1 MRSHNAK
8 APVLINSSHAKE
20 AAAMSAIEW
29 KKVETVGVITMNNG
43 ENRHNPDFVRALLTA
58 FDEIE
63 GDPLTSSV
71 IISSSDPKNWSQG
84 IDLQWM
90 AGAMAKNDLQGI
102 RDFMY
107 GLNRIFKRILLYP
120 MPVIAAIN
128 GHAFGDGTIMAC
140 ACDFRF
146 MKADRG
152 FFCFPEIDINIPFLP
167 GMLAITRKA
176 IPYYKLEELVFSGKR
191 TGAPELEAHHII
203 VKAFENEEVLMR
215 EALSFAKSYA
225 KKRPIFGEMKKRMHG
240 SIIEIMEKEDPLYI
254 EPLQLMM

>member
-1 MRSHNAK
+1 
-8 APVLINSSHAKE
+8 
-20 AAAMSAIEW
+20 MSGIEW

-58 FDEIE
+58 FDEVE
-63 GDPLTSSV
+63 GDAAISSV
-71 IISSSDPKNWSQG
+71 IIASGDPKNWSQG
-84 IDLQWM
+84 IDLQWIT
-90 AGAMAKNDLQGI
+90 GAMAKNDLQEI

-167 GMLAITRKA
+167 GMQAIIRKA

-191 TGAPELEAHHII
+191 TGAAELESHHVI
-203 VKAFENEEVLMR
+203 VKACENEESLMR
-215 EALSFAKSYA
+215 EALVFAKTFT
-225 KKRPIFGEMKKRMHG
+225 KKRPIFGEMKKRMHR
-240 SIIEIMEKEDPLYI
+240 SIIEIMEKEDPVFI

>member
-1 MRSHNAK
+1 MA
-8 APVLINSSHAKE
+8 I
-20 AAAMSAIEW
+20 IEW

-43 ENRHNPDFVRALLTA
+43 ENRHNPEFIRAILTS

-63 GDPLTSSV
+63 GDPKISSV
-71 IISSSDPKNWSQG
+71 IIASSDPKNWSQG
-84 IDLQWM
+84 IDLQWITD
-90 AGAMAKNDLQGI
+90 AMAKNDLQGI

-107 GLNRIFKRILLYP
+107 GLNRIFNRILLYP

-167 GMLAITRKA
+167 GMQAIIRKA

-191 TGAPELEAHHII
+191 TGAAELEAHHVIL
-203 VKAFENEEVLMR
+203 KSCENEEALMR
-215 EALSFAKSYA
+215 EALAFAKSFN
-225 KKRPIFGEMKKRMHG
+225 KKRPIFGEIKKRFHRT
-240 SIIEIMEKEDPLYI
+240 IIETMEKEDPAFI
-254 EPLQLMM
+254 ERLQLMLQG

>member
-1 MRSHNAK
+1 
-8 APVLINSSHAKE
+8 
-20 AAAMSAIEW
+20 MSGIEW

-43 ENRHNPDFVRALLTA
+43 ENRHNPDFVRAILTA

-63 GDPLTSSV
+63 GDPGISSV
-71 IISSSDPKNWSQG
+71 IIASSDPKNWSQG
-84 IDLQWM
+84 IDLAWM
-90 AGAMAKNDLQGI
+90 MDAMAKNDLQGI

-167 GMLAITRKA
+167 GMLAIVRKA
-176 IPYYKLEELVFSGKR
+176 IPYYKLEELVLSGKR
-191 TGAPELEAHHII
+191 TGAAELEAHHVI
-203 VKAFENEEVLMR
+203 VKACDNEEVLMR
-215 EALSFAKSYA
+215 EAMAFAKNFN
-225 KKRPIFGEMKKRMHG
+225 KKRPIFGEMKKRLYG
-240 SIIEIMEKEDPLYI
+240 SIIEIMEKEDPVYI
-254 EPLQLMM
+254 EPLQLML

>member
-1 MRSHNAK
+1 
-8 APVLINSSHAKE
+8 
-20 AAAMSAIEW
+20 MSVIEW

-43 ENRHNPDFVRALLTA
+43 ENRHNPDFTRAILTA

-63 GDPLTSSV
+63 ADPGISSV
-71 IISSSDPKNWSQG
+71 IIASSDPKNWSQG
-84 IDLQWM
+84 IDLAWM
-90 AGAMAKNDLQGI
+90 MAAMAKNDLPGI

-167 GMLAITRKA
+167 GMLAIVRKA
-176 IPYYKLEELVFSGKR
+176 MPYYKLEELVLSGKR
-191 TGAPELEAHHII
+191 AGAAELEAHHVI
-203 VKAFENEEVLMR
+203 VKACDNEEVLMR
-215 EALSFAKSYA
+215 EALAFAKTFN
-225 KKRPIFGEMKKRMHG
+225 KKRPIFGEMKKRLYG
-240 SIIEIMEKEDPLYI
+240 SIIEIMEKEDPVYI
-254 EPLQLMM
+254 EPLQLML

>member
-1 MRSHNAK
+1 MA
-8 APVLINSSHAKE
+8 I
-20 AAAMSAIEW
+20 IEW

-43 ENRHNPDFVRALLTA
+43 ENRHNPEFIRAILTS

-63 GDPLTSSV
+63 GDPKISSV
-71 IISSSDPKNWSQG
+71 IIASSDPKNWSQG

-90 AGAMAKNDLQGI
+90 TDAMAKNDLQGI

-107 GLNRIFKRILLYP
+107 GLNRIFNRILLYP

-167 GMLAITRKA
+167 GMQAIIRKA

-191 TGAPELEAHHII
+191 TGAAELEAHHVIM
-203 VKAFENEEVLMR
+203 KACENEEALMR
-215 EALSFAKSYA
+215 EALAFAKTFN
-225 KKRPIFGEMKKRMHG
+225 KKRLIFGEIKKRFHRT
-240 SIIEIMEKEDPLYI
+240 IIETMEKEDPAFI
-254 EPLQLMM
+254 ERLQLMLQG

>member
-1 MRSHNAK
+1 
-8 APVLINSSHAKE
+8 L
-20 AAAMSAIEW
+20 
-29 KKVETVGVITMNNG
+29 ETVGVITMNNG
-43 ENRHNPDFVRALLTA
+43 ENRHNPEFIRAILTS

-63 GDPLTSSV
+63 RDPMISSV
-71 IISSSDPKNWSQG
+71 IIASSDPKNWSQG
-84 IDLQWM
+84 IDLLWM
-90 AGAMAKNDLQGI
+90 TDAMAKNDFQGI

-107 GLNRIFKRILLYP
+107 GLNRIFNRILLYP

-167 GMLAITRKA
+167 GMQAIIRKA

-191 TGAPELEAHHII
+191 TGAAELEAHHVIM
-203 VKAFENEEVLMR
+203 KACENEEALMR
-215 EALSFAKSYA
+215 ETLAFAKSFN
-225 KKRPIFGEMKKRMHG
+225 KKRPIFGEMKKRFHRT
-240 SIIEIMEKEDPLYI
+240 IIETMEKEDPAFI
-254 EPLQLMM
+254 EPLQLMIQG

>member
-1 MRSHNAK
+1 
-8 APVLINSSHAKE
+8 
-20 AAAMSAIEW
+20 MSIIEW
-29 KKVETVGVITMNNG
+29 KKLETVGVITMNNG
-43 ENRHNPDFVRALLTA
+43 ENRHNPEFIRAILTS

-63 GDPLTSSV
+63 RDPMISSV
-71 IISSSDPKNWSQG
+71 IIASSDPKNWSQG
-84 IDLQWM
+84 IDLLWM
-90 AGAMAKNDLQGI
+90 MDAMAKNDLQGL

-107 GLNRIFKRILLYP
+107 GLNRIFNRILLYP

-167 GMLAITRKA
+167 GMQAIIRKA

-191 TGAPELEAHHII
+191 TGAAELEAHHVIM
-203 VKAFENEEVLMR
+203 KACENEEALMR
-215 EALSFAKSYA
+215 ETLAFAKSFN
-225 KKRPIFGEMKKRMHG
+225 KKRPIFGEMKKRFHRT
-240 SIIEIMEKEDPLYI
+240 IIETMEKEDPAFI
-254 EPLQLMM
+254 EPLQLMIQG

>member
-1 MRSHNAK
+1 
-8 APVLINSSHAKE
+8 
-20 AAAMSAIEW
+20 MSVIEW

-43 ENRHNPDFVRALLTA
+43 ENRHNPDFVRAILAA
-58 FDEIE
+58 FDEVE
-63 GDPLTSSV
+63 GDPGISSV
-71 IISSSDPKNWSQG
+71 IIASSDPKNWSQG

-90 AGAMAKNDLQGI
+90 MGAMEKNDLQGI

-152 FFCFPEIDINIPFLP
+152 FFCLSGNRHQHPLSPRNAGHRSGRRSPATSSRNSSSAGKEP
-167 GMLAITRKA
+167 GPRNWKPTT
-176 IPYYKLEELVFSGKR
+176 S
-191 TGAPELEAHHII
+191 
-203 VKAFENEEVLMR
+203 
-215 EALSFAKSYA
+215 S
-225 KKRPIFGEMKKRMHG
+225 
-240 SIIEIMEKEDPLYI
+240 
-254 EPLQLMM
+254 

>member
-1 MRSHNAK
+1 
-8 APVLINSSHAKE
+8 
-20 AAAMSAIEW
+20 MSVIEW
-29 KKVETVGVITMNNG
+29 KKVETVGVITMTNG
-43 ENRHNPDFVRALLTA
+43 ENRHNPEFIRAILAA

-63 GDPLTSSV
+63 GDPAISSV
-71 IISSSDPKNWSQG
+71 VIASNDPKNWSQG

-90 AGAMAKNDLQGI
+90 MDAMARNDLQGI
-102 RDFMY
+102 RDIMY
-107 GLNRIFKRILLYP
+107 GLNRIFNRILLYP

-167 GMLAITRKA
+167 GMQAIIRKA

-191 TGAPELEAHHII
+191 TGAVELETHHVIL
-203 VKAFENEEVLMR
+203 KACENEEALMR
-215 EALSFAKSYA
+215 EALAFAKSFN
-225 KKRPIFGEMKKRMHG
+225 KKRPIFGEIKKRFHRT
-240 SIIEIMEKEDPLYI
+240 IIETMEKEDPAFI
-254 EPLQLMM
+254 EPLQLMIQG